1 MIILLLAFLIGAVA
15 GLRAFTAPTAVSWAA
30 HLGWLSLGGGPLA
43 FLGFAWAP
51 WILTLLALVELVIDQ
66 LPSAPSRKAPGGFG
80 ARIVSGALSGAATGA
95 PVGWLIVGG
104 IAGIVGAVI
113 GTLGGYAA
121 RAKLALAF
129 RKYLP
134 GRVYRGRDCDP
145 HCDRHRIGAE
155 MNRRFDAII
164 IGADQAGTPSAGRL
178 TSAGMSVA
186 LMERHLFGG
195 TCVNTGCPRQDHRC
209 QRLRPVSH
217 A

>member
-1 MIILLLAFLIGAVA
+1 
-15 GLRAFTAPTAVSWAA
+15 
-30 HLGWLSLGGGPLA
+30 
-43 FLGFAWAP
+43 
-51 WILTLLALVELVIDQ
+51 
-66 LPSAPSRKAPGGFG
+66 
-80 ARIVSGALSGAATGA
+80 
-95 PVGWLIVGG
+95 
-104 IAGIVGAVI
+104 
-113 GTLGGYAA
+113 
-121 RAKLALAF
+121 
-129 RKYLP
+129 
-134 GRVYRGRDCDP
+134 
-145 HCDRHRIGAE
+145 